1 MKTIKQAVRTLLLFM
16 LIFCNVGVYAQR
28 KEVSYFNDS
37 VEICPLADKELIDS
51 CYYLLDRNMMLETEG
66 VYGQIAILDAPT
78 SEVLAWASLEKLL
91 DGECEGCGDMVY
103 VPFKKKV
110 CSTDIFVPFIA
121 ARCLEESNTPLGRM
135 VDTGCGIFEVND
147 SLKIRDHNWRRGGYG
162 TVTFKK
168 QVCFTDV
175 FVPFIAAK
183 CLEKSNTSLGKIV
196 DTGCGILEI
205 NDSLKIRDHNW
216 RRGGYGTVTFKK
228 ALLMKSRIGMY
239 KAFTTMPNG
248 TDLWRQACDTTAKSN
263 AIELAMTFNQKYHPK
278 SSLEYVK
285 KIATGI
291 FEKKGIQHRLAPEGV
306 KLAGMYNIRQSDDNK
321 RTSDEFTF
329 VGCFPADNPK
339 YTIGMVVIRP
349 HKLPA
354 NIGMLSKEVNQLIEW
369 LMNRNK

>member
-1 MKTIKQAVRTLLLFM
+1 MKTIKQTVRTLLLFM

-91 DGECEGCGDMVY
+91 DGECEGCDDMVY

-121 ARCLEESNTPLGRM
+121 ARCLEESNTPLGRI
-135 VDTGCGIFEVND
+135 VDTECGILEVSD

-162 TVTFKK
+162 ETTF
-168 QVCFTDV
+168 
-175 FVPFIAAK
+175 
-183 CLEKSNTSLGKIV
+183 E
-196 DTGCGILEI
+196 
-205 NDSLKIRDHNW
+205 
-216 RRGGYGTVTFKK
+216 K

-278 SSLEYVK
+278 SSLGYVK